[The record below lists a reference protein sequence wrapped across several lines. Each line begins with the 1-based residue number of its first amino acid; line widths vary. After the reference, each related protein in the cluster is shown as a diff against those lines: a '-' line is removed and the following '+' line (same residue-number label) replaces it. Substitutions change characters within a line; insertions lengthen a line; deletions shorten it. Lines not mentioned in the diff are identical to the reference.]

1 MTVYHKFLYNCML
14 NNYELGDITD
24 EEAFAQGYK
33 QLNPEAPKDGK
44 MYAAKKITENGNY
57 LNVEWVEIKE
67 YEESG
72 EESS

>member
-1 MTVYHKFLYNCML
+1 M
-14 NNYELGDITD
+14 
-24 EEAFAQGYK
+24 A
-33 QLNPEAPKDGK
+33 